1 MEPWEEGPDRW
12 NLCPKFL
19 RETPCAQRGRPA
31 PLRGQSLP
39 DNLAVSLSM
48 CIHSPNTT
56 STYCWSQ
63 LINSNDDLDTTLQ
76 LTDGFHF
83 VKYPF

>member
-1 MEPWEEGPDRW
+1 MLESVPQVPQRDS
-12 NLCPKFL
+12 LCPK
-19 RETPCAQRGRPA
+19 GRPA
-31 PLRGQSLP
+31 LLRGQSSP

-48 CIHSPNTT
+48 CTHSPNTT
-56 STYCWSQ
+56 SPYCWSQ